1 MALKEFVELKARSKR
16 RKKGVDDE
24 ELFGGDELGDRLK
37 WTTFLLSSAGAE
49 VEIDTGQGG

>member
-24 ELFGGDELGDRLK
+24 ELFGGDELGI
-37 WTTFLLSSAGAE
+37 A
-49 VEIDTGQGG
+49 